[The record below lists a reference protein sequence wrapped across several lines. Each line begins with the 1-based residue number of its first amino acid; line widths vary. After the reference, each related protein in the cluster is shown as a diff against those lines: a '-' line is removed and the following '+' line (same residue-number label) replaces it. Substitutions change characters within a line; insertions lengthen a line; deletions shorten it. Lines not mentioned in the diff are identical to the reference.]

1 MIELD
6 QLSFAYSDAPP
17 IFSDVSLVVP
27 GGCMLGLTGQSG
39 VGKSTLLFVVGL
51 LNRPVTGTVRI
62 NGRDPWQMDDA
73 ARSLTRAT
81 TIGFVFQD
89 AVLDSS
95 RSVLDNVVEG
105 DVYRGRRRREGTD
118 RALELLA
125 EFGVDLPPSRRPGEI
140 SGGQAQRVALC
151 RALLGDPPV
160 LLADEP
166 TGNLDGDNAAV
177 VITALRAHVDAG
189 GVVIVATHDERVATV
204 CDRVIDVAE
213 FSRGQHS

>member
-6 QLSFAYSDAPP
+6 QLSFAYGDTPP

-27 GGCMLGLTGQSG
+27 AGCMLGLTGQSG
-39 VGKSTLLFVVGL
+39 VGKSTLLFVIGL
-51 LNRPVTGTVRI
+51 LNRPVAGAVRLD
-62 NGRDPWQMDDA
+62 GRDPWRIGDA
-73 ARSLTRAT
+73 ARSLIRAT

-89 AVLDSS
+89 AVLDTS
-95 RSVLDNVVEG
+95 RSVLDNVLEG
-105 DVYRGRRRREGTD
+105 DVYRGRRRREGED
-118 RALELLA
+118 RAIALLT

-166 TGNLDGDNAAV
+166 TGNLDEDNAAV
-177 VITALRAHVDAG
+177 VIAGLRSHVDAG
-189 GVVIVATHDERVATV
+189 GTVIVATHDRRVATV
-204 CDRVIDVAE
+204 CDRVIDIGAL
-213 FSRGQHS
+213 SPGQRS